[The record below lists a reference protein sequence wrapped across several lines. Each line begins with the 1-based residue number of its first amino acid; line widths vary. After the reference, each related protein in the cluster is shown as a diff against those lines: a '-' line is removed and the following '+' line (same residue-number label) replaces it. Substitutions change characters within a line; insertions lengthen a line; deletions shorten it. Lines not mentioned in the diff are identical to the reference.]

1 MDPKLLPAWKEFVEA
16 YDRYEDPNDSFRKM
30 YPGMIDAVY
39 EKRKVDL
46 DIFLLQ
52 LRNLAFEEATLNL
65 RQLPRT
71 EFPDDKDLLKVA
83 FDGIVLDYTEL
94 DDWLNEF
101 LPYSTLW
108 TITLWIIDVQH
119 A

>member
-16 YDRYEDPNDSFRKM
+16 YDRYEDPNDSIRKM

-46 DIFLLQ
+46 DSFLLQ

-71 EFPDDKDLLKVA
+71 EFPDD
-83 FDGIVLDYTEL
+83 
-94 DDWLNEF
+94 
-101 LPYSTLW
+101 
-108 TITLWIIDVQH
+108 
-119 A
+119 